1 MQASS
6 AVTTL
11 VALFAIVSPIT
22 AIPVFLALTAG
33 RSASERRSVALK
45 TALVSGLTLLLAYF
59 LGEVILQLLGI
70 DINAFRIAG
79 ALVIGGIGW
88 AMVQGNKV
96 SMAAN
101 SSGAAVVPLAIP
113 LMAGPGAIAATITIR
128 STEGGAVLQN
138 IAIIFALTILS
149 FALFLLAQPL
159 AKALGETGLNIVS
172 RIFGLLLISIAVSS
186 GISAV
191 GAAFPGLLHSS
202 T

>member
-1 MQASS
+1 METSS

-22 AIPVFLALTAG
+22 AIPVFLSLTAG
-33 RSASERRSVALK
+33 RSIQERRSVALK
-45 TALVSGLTLLLAYF
+45 TALVSGLTLIVAYF
-59 LGEVILQLLGI
+59 LGEVILRILSI

-88 AMVQGNKV
+88 SMVQGHKV
-96 SMAAN
+96 AIADN
-101 SSGAAVVPLAIP
+101 PSGAAVVPLAIP

-128 STEGGAVLQN
+128 STENGAIWQN
-138 IAIIFALTILS
+138 LGIILALTLTS
-149 FALFLLAQPL
+149 FVLFLLAQPL
-159 AKALGETGLNIVS
+159 EKLLGDTGLNIVS

-186 GISAV
+186 AIAAV
-191 GAAFPGLLHSS
+191 SELFPALV